1 MLQSGLALPNAS
13 VRPRTDYCF
22 SQASYFLRLKVR
34 SRTAYCP
41 PETYTQQPYFAL
53 IKIGAEKERER
64 ERDRSRNLVSF
75 FYMAGWLGPS
85 VDSLRM

>member
-64 ERDRSRNLVSF
+64 EKETGAGILCPF
-75 FYMAGWLGPS
+75 FTWLAGWARVLT
-85 VDSLRM
+85 L